1 MAKKE
6 SLGVVCLPQDVIT
19 DLEGYFMAVV
29 KRDANIFKVLK
40 TIHDAWAS
48 IENYDT
54 SCFCDE
60 EIESWHAAQRRFVF
74 DGADVRQSFL
84 TEFEEFLFSCKWTDS
99 DVAKEIVG
107 YIQNGTPLNQI
118 GDIVGLK
125 NSAFRMRIS
134 RMTDTINGL
143 LFDGQPCPEGVY
155 SLTDLAALK
164 KCLVKLRLVRDP
176 VNINEEFSLRQL
188 GWLKSH
194 IGQADS
200 FDVGRENFDK
210 YLQSVLYLALT
221 SRSFTLNLLGDIDPE
236 TLGYAYNDMQSDE
249 VNSTKLIFRL
259 LLRRLNSTSVACK
272 DELSMVKREYQDY
285 MRK

>member
-1 MAKKE
+1 
-6 SLGVVCLPQDVIT
+6 
-19 DLEGYFMAVV
+19 MAVV

-60 EIESWHAAQRRFVF
+60 EIESWRAAQRRFVF

-118 GDIVGLK
+118 GGIVGLK

-155 SLTDLAALK
+155 SLADLGALK
-164 KCLVKLRLVRDP
+164 KALLRLARDP
-176 VNINEEFSLRQL
+176 VDVHEEFSLRQL
-188 GWLKSH
+188 NWVEAH
-194 IGQADS
+194 IAGVDS
-200 FDVGRENFDK
+200 FTVDKSNLDK
-210 YLQSVLYLALT
+210 YFKAVLYLALT
-221 SRSFTLNLLGDIDPE
+221 SRSFTLNLLDDIDP
-236 TLGYAYNDMQSDE
+236 TALGYALKDMQSYYI
-249 VNSTKLIFRL
+249 NSTKLLFTL
-259 LLRRLNSTSVACK
+259 LLRHLTSDSVACK
-272 DELSMVKREYQDY
+272 DELSTVKREYQDY